1 VAAKLD
7 VWELRDLR
15 GEPLRGLVIAFRSD
29 DPRRGLRQGSQ
40 VALKLLF
47 IDRRGC
53 GSCRRKHERCDVEQQ
68 RKERGAGTTALR
80 IAIIVAADG
89 FGKTGASL
97 AMTFSDVL
105 DEGMSAFGSITT
117 T

>member
-1 VAAKLD
+1 
-7 VWELRDLR
+7 
-15 GEPLRGLVIAFRSD
+15 
-29 DPRRGLRQGSQ
+29 
-40 VALKLLF
+40 
-47 IDRRGC
+47 
-53 GSCRRKHERCDVEQQ
+53 
-68 RKERGAGTTALR
+68 LR